1 MEEQIRALLKLDENA
16 DVLAAV
22 KALRDNRTIV
32 LEERDTLQ
40 VRLAEVSAERD
51 DLKRQ
56 LREASRDALLAK
68 YEQEGKLTPAMRE
81 AWAAEMALNEPE
93 RFAKLMDTLPVVV
106 DLTERGSDGGVNA
119 GDVKLTEAE
128 ISLGRQLGISEAD
141 LLKAKARA

>member
-40 VRLAEVSAERD
+40 VRLTEVTAERD

-56 LREASRDALLAK
+56 LGEASRDALLAK

-81 AWAAEMALNEPE
+81 AWAAEMALTDPE
-93 RFAKLMDTLPVVV
+93 RFTALMDTLPVVV
-106 DLTERGSDGGVNA
+106 DLTERGSDNGA
-119 GDVKLTEAE
+119 DSGDTKLTEAE
-128 ISLGRQLGISEAD
+128 ISLGKQLGISEAD
-141 LLKAKARA
+141 LLKAKSRA